1 MKKWLLRMILPAIGI
16 VAVLF
21 LAYLQVE
28 HRYNYGHLFG
38 YGVHVDAVSR
48 YSYIGIPGQ
57 THMYNARIFNFTLLP
72 VGFDTC
78 GEVRD
83 ALMSQIE
90 FPYGVQRWDDQSN
103 SWITSVAD
111 KSNKFCH
118 PDPLNAIETNV
129 VTRWI
134 WPGMSVD
141 VSSGE
146 ATAARH
152 PFQQGNLA
160 RFVVF
165 RKLGTENDWQYA
177 IPSEP
182 FIIVDNVIRDN
193 NSNKVAH

>member
-1 MKKWLLRMILPAIGI
+1 MNKWLSKRILPALGI
-16 VAVLF
+16 LAVLC
-21 LAYLQVE
+21 LAYFQVE

-57 THMYNARIFNFTLLP
+57 THMYNARISNFTLLP

-78 GEVRD
+78 DYVSD
-83 ALMSQIE
+83 AMMRGTE
-90 FPYGVQRWDDQSN
+90 YPYEVQRWDDHSN
-103 SWITSVAD
+103 SWNTIVAV
-111 KSNKFCH
+111 KANTFCR
-118 PDPLNAIETNV
+118 PEPLDTIKTDR

-134 WPGMSVD
+134 WPGTTVD

-146 ATAARH
+146 ATGARE
-152 PFQQGNLA
+152 PFEKGNLA

-182 FIIVDNVIRDN
+182 FIIVDNVIRDG
-193 NSNKVAH
+193 NSKKVAH